1 MLDISTKIDKIII
14 YQYKGLLQVRVI
26 SGMAKG
32 TKLESIDSLSTRPTL
47 DRVKE
52 ALFSKIN
59 YDLPEAIIL
68 DLFSGSGALALESIS
83 RGAKKA
89 YLCDSSREAIKII
102 KQNIEKTRTNDKTIL
117 INSDYKKALEDF
129 EKDKIKFDIVFLD
142 PPYKTDFAEDAVKKI
157 IDFKLLSEDGY
168 IILETDNKEKTL
180 ENLNIESIKIK
191 DIKKYGRVYLLFLNQ
206 NK

>member
-1 MLDISTKIDKIII
+1 MRI
-14 YQYKGLLQVRVI
+14 I
-26 SGMAKG
+26 SGTMRG
-32 TKLESIDSLSTRPTL
+32 TKLFTLEGLNTRPTL

-129 EKDKIKFDIVFLD
+129 EKDKIKYDIVFLD

>member
-1 MLDISTKIDKIII
+1 MRI
-14 YQYKGLLQVRVI
+14 I
-26 SGMAKG
+26 SGTMRG
-32 TKLESIDSLSTRPTL
+32 TKLFTLEGLNTRPTL

>member
-1 MLDISTKIDKIII
+1 MRI
-14 YQYKGLLQVRVI
+14 I
-26 SGMAKG
+26 SGVLRG
-32 TKLESIDSLSTRPTL
+32 SKLFTLEGENTRPTL

-59 YDLPEAIIL
+59 YDLPEATVL

-89 YLCDSSREAIKII
+89 YLCDSSRDAIKII
-102 KQNIEKTRTNDKTIL
+102 KQNIEKTRTNEKTFL
-117 INSDYKKALEDF
+117 LNCDYKKALENLK
-129 EKDKIKFDIVFLD
+129 KDKIKFDIVFLD
-142 PPYKTDFAEDAVKKI
+142 PPYKTDFAEEATKI
-157 IDFKLLSEDGY
+157 IIESNMLKEDGI
-168 IILETDNKEKTL
+168 IILETDDKEKVVKKLDT
-180 ENLNIESIKIK
+180 EFIKIK

>member
-1 MLDISTKIDKIII
+1 MRI
-14 YQYKGLLQVRVI
+14 I
-26 SGMAKG
+26 SGTMRG
-32 TKLESIDSLSTRPTL
+32 TKLFTLEGLNTRPTL

-89 YLCDSSREAIKII
+89 YLCDSSRAAIKII